1 MAIKTLPDQIT
12 DLFIALIFTE
22 SLKPGDK
29 LPPERQ
35 LAEYLHVDR
44 TSLRMAL
51 RTLGRMNVVKAVQ
64 GSGIRVLDYRTQGGL
79 DFLDNLYHIPELELG
94 ADFYLSGLDLFTSTM
109 PLVIRMA
116 TERQTKQQ
124 QLKVSEMLKGMYSAL
139 EKGASAEELAKLE
152 IKIIDEVQ
160 AQTGNVFLMSAA
172 TSSRRIRL
180 SITEILFSLVDIK
193 THLDNQVS
201 LMVRY
206 LQGELDLDALVNEYH
221 RYIAQLSAPLRGY
234 FQAKPAKP
242 RLTASPLKNE
252 QVIMSLDL
260 ACDQA

>member
-1 MAIKTLPDQIT
+1 MATKTLPDQIT

-35 LAEYLHVDR
+35 LAEFLQVDR

-51 RTLGRMNVVKAVQ
+51 RTLGRMHVVKAVQ
-64 GSGIRVLDYRTQGGL
+64 GSGIRVLDYRTHGGL

-116 TERQTKQQ
+116 TERQSKEQ
-124 QLKVSEMLKGMYSAL
+124 QLRVSEMLRGMYSAL
-139 EKGASAEELAKLE
+139 DKGAGAAELAELE
-152 IKIIDEVQ
+152 ILMIDEVQ
-160 AQTGNVFLMSAA
+160 AQTDNVFLMSAA
-172 TSSRRIRL
+172 TSSRRLRL
-180 SITEILFSLVDIK
+180 GITEILFTLVDVK
-193 THLDNQVS
+193 THLDNQVT
-201 LMVRY
+201 LMMSY

-221 RYIAQLSAPLRGY
+221 RYIAELSSPLQDY
-234 FQAKPAKP
+234 FKAMPAKP
-242 RLTASPLKNE
+242 RLTASPLKNQQE
-252 QVIMSLDL
+252 IMSLDQVC
-260 ACDQA
+260 AQA